1 MADAK
6 DAKPGFVAWLKDWIK
21 SIAVALV
28 IWLFLK
34 TFLIQAFRIPSGS
47 MENTLLVGDW
57 LFVNKA
63 IYGAQIPFTHAHL
76 PAVREPR
83 RGEIVVFRSVQG
95 DWDVV
100 KRLMGQPGDT
110 LAMRNGHLI
119 RNGHELNEPYVL
131 RVDSLRTEDET
142 QRGLMRAWQ
151 IRHLAGDT
159 TGYHPDVQDWGPLV
173 VPPDS
178 FFMMGD
184 SRDNSEDSRYFG
196 PVPRGNISGTPLFI
210 YYSYDPSS
218 WKALPFI
225 TAIRWSRLLHV
236 PR

>member
-1 MADAK
+1 MADQPQ
-6 DAKPGFVAWLKDWIK
+6 AKPGFVAWLKDWIK

-63 IYGAQIPFTHAHL
+63 IYGAHIPFTHARL

-83 RGEIVVFRSVQG
+83 LGDIVVFASVEG

-100 KRLMGQPGDT
+100 KRLMGRPGDT
-110 LAMRNGHLI
+110 LAMRHGHLV
-119 RNGHELNEPYVL
+119 RNGHELTEPYVF
-131 RVDSLRTEDET
+131 RMDSLRTEDEQ
-142 QRGLMRAWQ
+142 QRARMKAWQ

-159 TGYHPDVQDWGPLV
+159 AGYHPDVQDWGPLV

-196 PVPRGNISGTPLFI
+196 PVPRANVRGTPLFI
-210 YYSYDPSS
+210 YYSYDPES